1 MDILRGKNKDA
12 VLLLDLDISDEGYKF
27 NSDIQMAIKFAEF
40 EMDEI
45 NTKLAEDENILKKL
59 TPECDKTDYILAAA
73 SGAICGLMDVFLVGK
88 PGEPAIGRITD
99 EWFGNRTMDFAK
111 ICGWDGNS
119 NESLSSAIKYL
130 EKKFKIPYD
139 QTGAGDAAS
148 LIFDLN
154 PRNHH
159 FKSLGHNPSL
169 IGLFFSILDQFSN
182 TSHFISE
189 GELISLQEAN
199 NKFVLQG
206 GNISAKLFCGF
217 VNWLG
222 HLISDMSGSS
232 ASKGRGMGIP
242 SPLWTW
248 TNDII
253 AIKRKLHIANLE
265 FDKAINKFALEIYE
279 QGYDL
284 RFETAKA
291 IPVFVNELVV
301 RMVYSIRRLV
311 RFYLNN
317 QNRDRSF
324 ELIWELCEPFS
335 NASVKRMLTVAHGTF
350 CLLDLGD
357 ALCQGFIH
365 GNGRFSIDQ
374 FVMRLN
380 IVGLGRFTISLY
392 GEGNRGIKLYQAKK
406 ENLSLRQEKII
417 IADYIDGLKILSNA
431 YDEKNLLLF
440 TKELKESDMYIKAFE
455 KSVLLAEKRNVPESQ
470 ILRNKADIDSYFKE
484 GNNCENKQKKK

>member
-1 MDILRGKNKDA
+1 MDVISGKNKDA
-12 VLLLDLDISDEGYKF
+12 VLLFDLGISEEGYEF
-27 NSDIQMAIKFAEF
+27 DSAIQMAMKFSEF
-40 EMDEI
+40 EIDDI
-45 NTKLAEDENILKKL
+45 NTKLAENENTLKKL

-73 SGAICGLMDVFLVGK
+73 SGAICGLMDIFLVGK
-88 PGEPAIGRITD
+88 SGESAIGDITD
-99 EWFGNRTMDFAK
+99 KWFANRTMDFAK

-119 NESLSSAIKYL
+119 NDSLSSAIQYL

-139 QTGAGDAAS
+139 QTGAGNVAS
-148 LIFDLN
+148 LVFDLN

-169 IGLFFSILDQFSN
+169 LGLFFSILDQFTN

-189 GELISLQEAN
+189 GELIYLQEADD
-199 NKFVLQG
+199 KFVLQG

-232 ASKGRGMGIP
+232 SSKGRGMGIP
-242 SPLWTW
+242 SPLRTW

-253 AIKRKLHIANLE
+253 AIKKKLHITNLE
-265 FDKAINKFALEIYE
+265 FDKTINKFALEIYK

-284 RFETAKA
+284 RFEVAKA

-317 QNRDRSF
+317 QNRVRSF
-324 ELIWELCEPFS
+324 KLIWELCEPFS
-335 NASVKRMLTVAHGTF
+335 NASVKRMLIVAHGTF
-350 CLLDLGD
+350 CLLDVGD
-357 ALCQGFIH
+357 ALAQGFIN
-365 GNGRFSIDQ
+365 GNGSFRIDQ

-392 GEGNRGIKLYQAKK
+392 GQANRGIKLYQAKK

-417 IADYIDGLKILSNA
+417 IADYIDGLKILSQA
-431 YDEKNLLLF
+431 YEDKELLLF
-440 TKELKESDMYIKAFE
+440 TKELNESDMYVEAFE
-455 KSVLLAEKRNVPESQ
+455 KSVLLAEKRNVPKNQ

-484 GNNCENKQKKK
+484 GNNCENK

>member
-1 MDILRGKNKDA
+1 MDVMSVKNKDA
-12 VLLLDLDISDEGYKF
+12 VLLFDLGISEEGYEF
-27 NSDIQMAIKFAEF
+27 SSDIQTAMKFAEC
-40 EMDEI
+40 EIDEI
-45 NTKLAEDENILKKL
+45 NIKLSENENILKKL
-59 TPECDKTDYILAAA
+59 TPECNKTDYILAVA
-73 SGAICGLMDVFLVGK
+73 SGATCGLLDIFLVGK
-88 PGEPAIGRITD
+88 SPESAIGNITD
-99 EWFGNRTMDFAK
+99 KWFANRTMDFAK

-119 NESLSSAIKYL
+119 NDSLSSAIKYL

-139 QTGAGDAAS
+139 QTGVGDAARQV
-148 LIFDLN
+148 FNLN

-169 IGLFFSILDQFSN
+169 IGLFFSILDQFAN
-182 TSHFISE
+182 TSHFVSE
-189 GELISLQEAN
+189 GELISLQEAD

-232 ASKGRGMGIP
+232 SSKGRGMGIP

-253 AIKRKLHIANLE
+253 AIKKKLHITNLE
-265 FDKAINKFALEIYE
+265 FDKTINKFALEIYK

-284 RFETAKA
+284 RFEVAKA

-317 QNRDRSF
+317 QNRYRSF
-324 ELIWELCEPFS
+324 ELVWELCEPFS

-350 CLLDLGD
+350 CLLDVGN
-357 ALCQGFIH
+357 ALAQGFIH
-365 GNGRFSIDQ
+365 GNGIFRIDQ
-374 FVMRLN
+374 FIIRLN

-392 GEGNRGIKLYQAKK
+392 GEGNRGIKLYQAQKK
-406 ENLSLRQEKII
+406 NSSLRQEKII
-417 IADYIDGLKILSNA
+417 ISDYIDGLKILSEV
-431 YDEKNLLLF
+431 YDDKDLLLF
-440 TKELKESDMYIKAFE
+440 TQELKESDMYIEAFE
-455 KSVLLAEKRNVPESQ
+455 KSVLLAEKRNVPKSQ

-484 GNNCENKQKKK
+484 GNNYENKQKKK

>member
-1 MDILRGKNKDA
+1 MDIMSGKNKDA
-12 VLLLDLDISDEGYKF
+12 VLLLDFGIGEEGYEF
-27 NSDIQMAIKFAEF
+27 ASDIQTAMKFE
-40 EMDEI
+40 ECEINEI
-45 NTKLAEDENILKKL
+45 NTKLSENENILKKL

-73 SGAICGLMDVFLVGK
+73 TGAACGLMDIFLVGK
-88 PGEPAIGRITD
+88 SGESAIGDITD
-99 EWFGNRTMDFAK
+99 KWFANRTMDFAK

-119 NESLSSAIKYL
+119 NDSVSSAIQYL

-139 QTGAGDAAS
+139 QTGVGDAAS
-148 LIFDLN
+148 QVFDLN

-169 IGLFFSILDQFSN
+169 LGLFFSILDQFTN

-189 GELISLQEAN
+189 GELISLQEADD
-199 NKFVLQG
+199 KFVLQG

-217 VNWLG
+217 VNWMG

-232 ASKGRGMGIP
+232 SSKGRGMGIP

-253 AIKRKLHIANLE
+253 AINKKLHITNLE
-265 FDKAINKFALEIYE
+265 FDKTINKIALEIYK

-284 RFETAKA
+284 RFEVAKA

-324 ELIWELCEPFS
+324 ELVWELCEPFS

-350 CLLDLGD
+350 CLLDVGD
-357 ALCQGFIH
+357 ALAQGFIH
-365 GNGRFSIDQ
+365 GNGSFKIDQ

-380 IVGLGRFTISLY
+380 IVGLGRFIISLY
-392 GEGNRGIKLYQAKK
+392 GQANRGIKLYQAKK
-406 ENLSLRQEKII
+406 ENFSLRQEKII
-417 IADYIDGLKILSNA
+417 ISDYIDGLKILSQA
-431 YDEKNLLLF
+431 YDDKDLLLF
-440 TKELKESDMYIKAFE
+440 TKELKESEMYIEAFE
-455 KSVLLAEKRNVPESQ
+455 KSVLLAEKRNVPKNQ
-470 ILRNKADIDSYFKE
+470 ILRNKADIDFYFKE
-484 GNNCENKQKKK
+484 GNSCEN

>member
-1 MDILRGKNKDA
+1 MDVISGKNKDA
-12 VLLLDLDISDEGYKF
+12 VLLFDLGISEEGYEF
-27 NSDIQMAIKFAEF
+27 DSAIQMAMKFSEF
-40 EMDEI
+40 EIDDI
-45 NTKLAEDENILKKL
+45 NTKLAENENTLKKL

-73 SGAICGLMDVFLVGK
+73 SGAICGLMDIFLVGK
-88 PGEPAIGRITD
+88 SGESAIGDITD
-99 EWFGNRTMDFAK
+99 KWFANRTMDFAK

-119 NESLSSAIKYL
+119 NDSLSSAIQYL
-130 EKKFKIPYD
+130 EKKFKIPY
-139 QTGAGDAAS
+139 GAGNVAS
-148 LIFDLN
+148 LVFDLN

-169 IGLFFSILDQFSN
+169 LGLFFSILDQFTN

-189 GELISLQEAN
+189 GELISLQEADD
-199 NKFVLQG
+199 KFVLQG

-232 ASKGRGMGIP
+232 SSKGRGMGIP

-253 AIKRKLHIANLE
+253 AIKKKLHITNLE
-265 FDKAINKFALEIYE
+265 FDKTINKFALEIYK

-284 RFETAKA
+284 RFEVAKA

-317 QNRDRSF
+317 QNRVRSF
-324 ELIWELCEPFS
+324 KLIWELCEPFS
-335 NASVKRMLTVAHGTF
+335 NASVKRMLIVAHGTF
-350 CLLDLGD
+350 CLLDVGD
-357 ALCQGFIH
+357 ALAQGFIN
-365 GNGRFSIDQ
+365 GNGSFRIDQ
-374 FVMRLN
+374 FVMLLN

-392 GEGNRGIKLYQAKK
+392 GQANRGIKLYQAKK

-417 IADYIDGLKILSNA
+417 IADYIDGLKILSQA
-431 YDEKNLLLF
+431 YDDKELLLF
-440 TKELKESDMYIKAFE
+440 TKELNESDMYVEAFE
-455 KSVLLAEKRNVPESQ
+455 KSVLLAEKRNVPKNQ

-484 GNNCENKQKKK
+484 GNNCENK

>member
-1 MDILRGKNKDA
+1 MDVMSVKNKDA
-12 VLLLDLDISDEGYKF
+12 VLLLDFGIGEEGYEF
-27 NSDIQMAIKFAEF
+27 ASDIQTAMKFAEC
-40 EMDEI
+40 EIDEI
-45 NTKLAEDENILKKL
+45 NTKLSENENILKKL

-73 SGAICGLMDVFLVGK
+73 SGATCGLMDIFLVGTS
-88 PGEPAIGRITD
+88 GEPAIGDITD
-99 EWFGNRTMDFAK
+99 KWFANRTMDFAK

-119 NESLSSAIKYL
+119 NDSLSSAIQYL

-148 LIFDLN
+148 QVFDLN

-159 FKSLGHNPSL
+159 FKSLGYNPSL
-169 IGLFFSILDQFSN
+169 LGLFFSILDQFTN

-189 GELISLQEAN
+189 GELISLQEADD
-199 NKFVLQG
+199 KFVLQG

-232 ASKGRGMGIP
+232 SSKGRGMGIP

-253 AIKRKLHIANLE
+253 AIKKKLHITNLE
-265 FDKAINKFALEIYE
+265 FDKTINKFALEIYK

-284 RFETAKA
+284 RFEVAKA
-291 IPVFVNELVV
+291 IPVFVNDLLV
-301 RMVYSIRRLV
+301 RMLYSIRRLV

-350 CLLDLGD
+350 CLLDVGD
-357 ALCQGFIH
+357 ALAQGFIH
-365 GNGRFSIDQ
+365 GNGSFRIDQ

-380 IVGLGRFTISLY
+380 IVGLGRFTVSLY
-392 GEGNRGIKLYQAKK
+392 GQADRGKKLYQAKK

-417 IADYIDGLKILSNA
+417 ISDYIDGLKILSKV
-431 YDEKNLLLF
+431 YDDKDLLLF
-440 TKELKESDMYIKAFE
+440 TKELNESDMYIDAFE
-455 KSVLLAEKRNVPESQ
+455 KSVLLAEKRNVPKSQ
-470 ILRNKADIDSYFKE
+470 ILRNKADIDSYFKK
-484 GNNCENKQKKK
+484 GNNCENK

>member
-1 MDILRGKNKDA
+1 MDVISGKNKDA
-12 VLLLDLDISDEGYKF
+12 VLLFDLGISEEGYEF
-27 NSDIQMAIKFAEF
+27 DSAIQMAMKFSEF
-40 EMDEI
+40 EIDDI
-45 NTKLAEDENILKKL
+45 NTKLAENENTLKKL

-73 SGAICGLMDVFLVGK
+73 SGAICGLMDIFLVGK
-88 PGEPAIGRITD
+88 SGESAIGDITD
-99 EWFGNRTMDFAK
+99 KWFANRTMDFAK

-119 NESLSSAIKYL
+119 NDSLSSAIQYL

-139 QTGAGDAAS
+139 QTGAGNVAS
-148 LIFDLN
+148 LVFDLN
-154 PRNHH
+154 PRNHN

-169 IGLFFSILDQFSN
+169 LELFFSILDQFTN
-182 TSHFISE
+182 TSHFISQ
-189 GELISLQEAN
+189 GELISLQEADD
-199 NKFVLQG
+199 KFVLQG

-232 ASKGRGMGIP
+232 SSKGRGMGIP

-253 AIKRKLHIANLE
+253 AIKKKLHITNLE
-265 FDKAINKFALEIYE
+265 FDKTINKFALEIYK

-284 RFETAKA
+284 RFEVAKA

-317 QNRDRSF
+317 QNRVRSF
-324 ELIWELCEPFS
+324 KLIWELCEPFS
-335 NASVKRMLTVAHGTF
+335 NASVKRMLIVAHGTF
-350 CLLDLGD
+350 CLLDVGD
-357 ALCQGFIH
+357 ALAQGFIN
-365 GNGRFSIDQ
+365 GNGSFRIDQ
-374 FVMRLN
+374 FVMLLN

-392 GEGNRGIKLYQAKK
+392 GQANRGIKLYQAKK

-417 IADYIDGLKILSNA
+417 IADYIDGLKILSQA
-431 YDEKNLLLF
+431 YDDKELLLF
-440 TKELKESDMYIKAFE
+440 TKELNESDMYVEAFE
-455 KSVLLAEKRNVPESQ
+455 KSVLLAEKRNVPKNQ

-484 GNNCENKQKKK
+484 GNNCENK

>member
-1 MDILRGKNKDA
+1 MDVISGKNKDA
-12 VLLLDLDISDEGYKF
+12 VLLFDLGISEEGYEF
-27 NSDIQMAIKFAEF
+27 DSAIQMAMKFSEF
-40 EMDEI
+40 EIDDI
-45 NTKLAEDENILKKL
+45 NTKLAENENTLKKL

-73 SGAICGLMDVFLVGK
+73 SGAICGLMDIFLVGK
-88 PGEPAIGRITD
+88 SGESAIGDITD
-99 EWFGNRTMDFAK
+99 KWFANRTMDFAK

-119 NESLSSAIKYL
+119 NDSISSAIQYL

-139 QTGAGDAAS
+139 QTGAGNVAS
-148 LIFDLN
+148 LVFDLN

-169 IGLFFSILDQFSN
+169 LGLFFSILDQFTN

-189 GELISLQEAN
+189 GELISLQEADD
-199 NKFVLQG
+199 KFVLQG

-232 ASKGRGMGIP
+232 SSKGRGMGIP

-253 AIKRKLHIANLE
+253 AIKKKLHITNLE
-265 FDKAINKFALEIYE
+265 FDKTINKFAVEIYK

-284 RFETAKA
+284 RFEVAKA

-317 QNRDRSF
+317 QNRVRSF
-324 ELIWELCEPFS
+324 KLIWELCEPFS
-335 NASVKRMLTVAHGTF
+335 NASVKRMLIVAHGTF
-350 CLLDLGD
+350 CLLDVGD
-357 ALCQGFIH
+357 ALAQGFIN
-365 GNGRFSIDQ
+365 GNGSFRIDQ

-392 GEGNRGIKLYQAKK
+392 GQANRGIKLYQAKK

-417 IADYIDGLKILSNA
+417 IADYIDGLKILSQA
-431 YDEKNLLLF
+431 YDDKELLLF
-440 TKELKESDMYIKAFE
+440 TKELNESDMYVEAFE
-455 KSVLLAEKRNVPESQ
+455 KSVLLAEKRNVPKNQ

-484 GNNCENKQKKK
+484 GNNCENK

>member
-1 MDILRGKNKDA
+1 MDVMSVKNKSA
-12 VLLLDLDISDEGYKF
+12 VLLLDFGIGEEGYEF
-27 NSDIQMAIKFAEF
+27 ASDIQTAMKFAEC
-40 EMDEI
+40 EINEI
-45 NTKLAEDENILKKL
+45 NTKLSENENILKKL

-73 SGAICGLMDVFLVGK
+73 TGAACGLMDIFLVWK
-88 PGEPAIGRITD
+88 SGESAIGDITD
-99 EWFGNRTMDFAK
+99 KWFANRTMDFAK

-119 NESLSSAIKYL
+119 NDSVSSAIQYL

-139 QTGAGDAAS
+139 QTGVGDAAS
-148 LIFDLN
+148 QVFDLN

-169 IGLFFSILDQFSN
+169 LGLFFSILDQFTN

-189 GELISLQEAN
+189 GELISLQEADD
-199 NKFVLQG
+199 KFVLQG

-217 VNWLG
+217 VNWMG

-232 ASKGRGMGIP
+232 SSKGRGMGIP

-253 AIKRKLHIANLE
+253 AINKKLHITNLE
-265 FDKAINKFALEIYE
+265 FDKTINKIALEIYK

-284 RFETAKA
+284 RFEVAKA

-324 ELIWELCEPFS
+324 ELVWELCEPFS

-350 CLLDLGD
+350 CLLDVGD
-357 ALCQGFIH
+357 ALAQGFIH
-365 GNGRFSIDQ
+365 GNGSFKIDQ

-392 GEGNRGIKLYQAKK
+392 GQANRGIKLYQAKK
-406 ENLSLRQEKII
+406 ENFSLRQEKII
-417 IADYIDGLKILSNA
+417 ISDYIDGLKILSQA
-431 YDEKNLLLF
+431 YDDKDLLLF
-440 TKELKESDMYIKAFE
+440 TKELKESEMYIEAFE
-455 KSVLLAEKRNVPESQ
+455 KSVLLAEKRNVPKNQ
-470 ILRNKADIDSYFKE
+470 ILRNKADIDFYFKE
-484 GNNCENKQKKK
+484 GNSCEN

>member
-1 MDILRGKNKDA
+1 MDVMSEKNKDA
-12 VLLLDLDISDEGYKF
+12 VLLLDLDISKEGYKF
-27 NSDIQMAIKFAEF
+27 DSYIQTAIKFAEF
-40 EMDEI
+40 EIDEI
-45 NTKLAEDENILKKL
+45 NTKLAENENIISKL

-73 SGAICGLMDVFLVGK
+73 SGAACGLMDIFLVGK
-88 PGEPAIGRITD
+88 PGESKIGDITD
-99 EWFGNRTMDFAK
+99 KWFENRTMDFAK
-111 ICGWDGNS
+111 ICGWNGNS
-119 NESLSSAIKYL
+119 NDSLSSAIKYL

-139 QTGAGDAAS
+139 QTGVGDAAS
-148 LIFDLN
+148 LVFDLN

-169 IGLFFSILDQFSN
+169 IGLFFSILDQFAN
-182 TSHFISE
+182 TSHFVSK
-189 GELISLQEAN
+189 GELISLQEAD

-232 ASKGRGMGIP
+232 SSKGRGMGIP

-253 AIKRKLHIANLE
+253 AIKKKLHITNLE
-265 FDKAINKFALEIYE
+265 FDKTINKFALEIYN

-284 RFETAKA
+284 RFEVAKA

-317 QNRDRSF
+317 QNRYRSF
-324 ELIWELCEPFS
+324 ELVWELCEPFS

-350 CLLDLGD
+350 CLLDVGN
-357 ALCQGFIH
+357 ALAQGFIH
-365 GNGRFSIDQ
+365 GNGIFRIDQ
-374 FVMRLN
+374 FIIRLN

-392 GEGNRGIKLYQAKK
+392 GEADRGIKQYQAQKK
-406 ENLSLRQEKII
+406 NFSLRQEKII
-417 IADYIDGLKILSNA
+417 ISDYIDGLKILSEV
-431 YDEKNLLLF
+431 YDDKDLLLF
-440 TKELKESDMYIKAFE
+440 TQELKESDMYIEAFE
-455 KSVLLAEKRNVPESQ
+455 KSVLLAEKRNVPKSQ

-484 GNNCENKQKKK
+484 GNNCENK